1 MKKTS
6 FRVTKATLEL
16 ENALIQKMDIP
27 RTTFHRRMIDYYL
40 EYDRTVKPQLLIRKM
55 TDPNYIQ
62 KDEMEQIYLD
72 EKREQLLLE
81 VAEEQARVHQ
91 KVWNKYSAFSG
102 IIDILCS
109 DGSGGIGIGDL
120 IRQRE

>member
-62 KDEMEQIYLD
+62 KDEMEQIYL
-72 EKREQLLLE
+72 REQLLLE

-91 KVWNKYSAFSG
+91 KKCG
-102 IIDILCS
+102 INIVLFQALLTYCVVMAPVV
-109 DGSGGIGIGDL
+109 L
-120 IRQRE
+120 E

>member
-16 ENALIQKMDIP
+16 ENVLIQKMDIP

-62 KDEMEQIYLD
+62 KDE
-72 EKREQLLLE
+72 REQLLLE
-81 VAEEQARVHQ
+81 VAEEQEKIHQ
-91 KVWNKYSAFSG
+91 KKCG
-102 IIDILCS
+102 INIVLFQALLTYCVVMAPVVLDS
-109 DGSGGIGIGDL
+109 
-120 IRQRE
+120 

>member
-62 KDEMEQIYLD
+62 KDEMKQIYLD

-81 VAEEQARVHQ
+81 GAEEQARVHQ
-91 KVWNKYSAFSG
+91 KKCG
-102 IIDILCS
+102 INIVLFQALLTYCVVMAPVV
-109 DGSGGIGIGDL
+109 L
-120 IRQRE
+120 EN